1 MNIHV
6 IEQLNNF
13 VKLPDNK
20 WESGWWSLDE
30 NKAQKLVGGVIYF
43 HKKRNEPSFF
53 GGSITGYRID
63 QSSENQGKI
72 VFTFQYN
79 VNCRNVNTDR
89 YGWSKM
95 MKIISNE

>member
-43 HKKRNEPSFF
+43 HKKRNEPSFLVVQLQAIALIKAQKIRAKLF
-53 GGSITGYRID
+53 SRSNIT
-63 QSSENQGKI
+63 
-72 VFTFQYN
+72 
-79 VNCRNVNTDR
+79 
-89 YGWSKM
+89 
-95 MKIISNE
+95 

>member
-43 HKKRNEPSFF
+43 HKKRNEPSFWWF
-53 GGSITGYRID
+53 NYRL
-63 QSSENQGKI
+63 SH
-72 VFTFQYN
+72 
-79 VNCRNVNTDR
+79 
-89 YGWSKM
+89 
-95 MKIISNE
+95 

>member
-6 IEQLNNF
+6 IEPLNKF

-20 WESGWWSLDE
+20 WESCGWNIDE

-43 HKKRNEPSFF
+43 HKKRFEPSFF
-53 GGSITGYRID
+53 GGAITDYRVD
-63 QSSENQGKI
+63 ENSQYQGKV
-72 VFTFQYN
+72 VFTFQYKAD
-79 VNCRNVNTDR
+79 CRNVNTDR
-89 YGWSKM
+89 RGWSKS